1 MASTKIDLHK
11 DIQFFEYSRAANPV
25 DKGVITPVPG
35 AELMRELH
43 EQGPTRV
50 IPFDLAEK
58 LKVDS
63 PATSPNLSASF
74 VRIEPG
80 NELRTKVNATS
91 ELFYVIRGKGC
102 TTRKNESI
110 NWKRGDFF
118 VLPGGTEL
126 VHSGESDSALYWI
139 NDAPLLTYLGV
150 TATTERFSP
159 ALYLAEDCER
169 ELEKVAADP
178 ASKDRNRISV
188 LLANKNF
195 PQTMTVT
202 HTLWAMFGLLPKD
215 SVQPPHRHMSVALD
229 LILDCK
235 PGCYSLISKNIDDE
249 GNLIKP
255 VRQDWRPYSAFVT
268 PPYFWHSHHNES
280 GEIAKLIPIQD
291 AGLQTYMRTLNIEF
305 AHPAAKAK
313 EAIIL

>member
-1 MASTKIDLHK
+1 MPSTKLDLQK
-11 DIQFFEYSRAANPV
+11 DVQFFEYSKAANPV

-35 AELMRELH
+35 AELLRELH
-43 EQGPTRV
+43 EQGATRI

-58 LKVDS
+58 LKVDA

-74 VRIEPG
+74 IRIEPG
-80 NELRTKVNATS
+80 SVIRTKVNATS
-91 ELFYVIRGKGC
+91 ELYYVIRGNGC
-102 TTRKNESI
+102 TTRNGECI

-126 VHSGESDSALYWI
+126 EHSAESDSALYWI
-139 NDAPLLTYLGV
+139 NDSPLLTYLGV
-150 TATTERFSP
+150 TATTERFSST
-159 ALYLAEDCER
+159 LYLAEDCER
-169 ELEKVAADP
+169 ELEKVASDP

-255 VRQDWRPYSAFVT
+255 VRQDWKPYSAFVT

-280 GEIAKLIPIQD
+280 GEVAKLIPIQD

-305 AHPAAKAK
+305 AHPSVKAK

>member
-35 AELMRELH
+35 AELLRDLH
-43 EQGPTRV
+43 EQGPTRI

-102 TTRKNESI
+102 TTRNNESI

-118 VLPGGTEL
+118 VLPGGTDL

-249 GNLIKP
+249 GNLIQP
-255 VRQDWRPYSAFVT
+255 VRQDWKPYSAFVT

-305 AHPAAKAK
+305 AHPAVKAK
-313 EAIIL
+313 EPIIL